1 MGQNWLYPFVR
12 NILRFS
18 ALCTEWDLEDDIKM
32 SRSIQKFFFKKTIFF
47 SLYKFS
53 CLITLALARSSTR
66 PLRQS
71 QWASLMQRLRRETV
85 DLHSGEFCVDVST
98 FGPVLYD
105 ATPREKCTTVFNK
118 QCEDKTEQVRILI
131 SGWTY
136 TYGSSVILIR

>member
-1 MGQNWLYPFVR
+1 M
-12 NILRFS
+12 ILRCQE
-18 ALCTEWDLEDDIKM
+18 A
-32 SRSIQKFFFKKTIFF
+32 FKNSFLKKNIFF

-131 SGWTY
+131 SG
-136 TYGSSVILIR
+136 